1 MFLTHSVTCN
11 DGPTS
16 TSDVDLLYPSLIP
29 GTLLYSSH
37 SQGENVPVAV
47 DDPQVFQ
54 TKTSW
59 SLQEMLEQLAPWVS
73 CSLARPILVEWPGKF
88 PHRHATEMFMRTL
101 HNRLREYG
109 LRRRSANRD
118 DAEIYQAIQQDV

>member
-16 TSDVDLLYPSLIP
+16 TSDVDLLYASMIP
-29 GTLLYSSH
+29 VTLLYSSD
-37 SQGENVPVAV
+37 SEGENVPVAV

-73 CSLARPILVEWPGKF
+73 CSLARPILVEWAGKF
-88 PHRHATEMFMRTL
+88 RHRLCLHSFSLIRT
-101 HNRLREYG
+101 REVYC
-109 LRRRSANRD
+109 AKY
-118 DAEIYQAIQQDV
+118 A